1 MVVCLEIDISV
12 KMKDEKMLTAIDHK
26 QNRTQT
32 IDWLNE
38 MQYWKS
44 SQDLQRSLNLEI
56 LKFVE

>member
-1 MVVCLEIDISV
+1 MDICSEMDSLV

-56 LKFVE
+56 QKVAE

>member
-1 MVVCLEIDISV
+1 MDICSEMDSLV

>member
-1 MVVCLEIDISV
+1 MDGCSEMDSLV